1 MFLHSYLFVH
11 NPLTLHKNHCSGD
24 NNARNHP
31 DQITHNWQD
40 IINAHFFV
48 IVMNIIYS
56 SHIIHLWKKAHN
68 YEIRIQR
75 IDM

>member
-1 MFLHSYLFVH
+1 MHVITQTKLRITDK
-11 NPLTLHKNHCSGD
+11 TLLMH
-24 NNARNHP
+24 
-31 DQITHNWQD
+31 IL
-40 IINAHFFV
+40 FV